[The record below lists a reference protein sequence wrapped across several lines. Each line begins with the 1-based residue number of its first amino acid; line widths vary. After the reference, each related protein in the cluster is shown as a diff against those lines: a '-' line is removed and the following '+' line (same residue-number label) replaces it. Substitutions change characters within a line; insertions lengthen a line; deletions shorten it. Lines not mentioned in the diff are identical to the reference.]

1 LSHNLSQKPPAP
13 PIETPIEDAAGIRR
27 VNIQRIGR
35 SAPERV
41 LDKVPVEEPLS
52 IGISHWFKDVE
63 HTGNLA
69 VTMRTP
75 GSDRELVAGLLFTEG
90 IIRQPSDL
98 LELRAL
104 GAGPSNEILAVLSK
118 DVDFEA
124 WRTERLGLLNS
135 SCGVCGKHSR
145 EALVPAAPLGG
156 GDRLTVSTSLVESLP
171 ALLSERQRV
180 FQATGGLHAAALCT
194 ADGEI
199 EAVFEDIGR
208 HNALDKLIGWAF
220 LHNAL
225 PWQDRLVFLTSRGSF
240 ELVQKAAAASAP
252 ILATVGGPSS
262 LAIETAR
269 DCQMTLIGFVRD
281 SRFNIY
287 SGDWR
292 IHSEKR

>member
-1 LSHNLSQKPPAP
+1 LSHNLSPKPQAES
-13 PIETPIEDAAGIRR
+13 IETRIEDAAGIRR

-52 IGISHWFKDVE
+52 ISISHWFKDVE
-63 HTGNLA
+63 HTGNFA

-75 GSDRELVAGLLFTEG
+75 GNDRELVAGLLFAEG
-90 IIRQPSDL
+90 IVRQPSDL
-98 LELRAL
+98 PELRAL
-104 GAGPSNEILAVLSK
+104 GAEPSNEILAVLSK
-118 DVDFEA
+118 GVDFEA
-124 WRTERLGLLNS
+124 WRTDRVGLLNS
-135 SCGVCGKHSR
+135 SCGVCGKRSR
-145 EALVPAAPLGG
+145 EAIAQATPLGCR
-156 GDRLTVSTSLVESLP
+156 DRLTVSASLVESLP
-171 ALLSERQRV
+171 VLLSERQRG

-194 ADGEI
+194 ADGGI

-220 LHNAL
+220 LHDTL

-240 ELVQKAAAASAP
+240 ELVQKAAVAGAP

-281 SRFNIY
+281 GRFNIY

-292 IHSEKR
+292 IHSEER